1 MGRLFWRIVIGFW
14 LTLAVITYGVSVGT
28 QSVREFPAETQNQ
41 MLPADADSPK
51 WPVIRLEINP
61 SFAIGLLASLI
72 FSAMLARNL
81 TKPIQQLRISFEN
94 LSKGKLGTRAPEFV
108 VKRRDELGGLARD
121 FDTMAQKLGQLI
133 VSRQRLL
140 HDLSHELR
148 SPLARLH
155 VAIGLAL
162 QQPESTKE
170 ALDRIESEAHRLD
183 ELVGEVLS
191 LARLDFSVS
200 MPLNDY
206 IDVVEMVNA
215 VVEDAQ
221 FESSANV
228 KNIALKIEHVREWV
242 IRGNVAWLHRAFDN
256 VMRNAL
262 KHAKNAVSVTISL
275 VEINQHLRITVA
287 DDGTGVSQDEIDAIF
302 EPFYRADGSGSG
314 YGLGLNITR
323 KAISAHGGSVRAF
336 NQPGSGLKV
345 EILLPKT

>member
-1 MGRLFWRIVIGFW
+1 MGRLFWRIVFGFW
-14 LTLAVITYGVSVGT
+14 LTLAVISYGVSVST
-28 QSVREFPAETQNQ
+28 QTVKEPHEKIAEIA
-41 MLPADADSPK
+41 PDEISK

-61 SFAIGLLASLI
+61 TFAIGLLASLI

-81 TKPIQQLRISFEN
+81 TKPIQKLRISFED
-94 LSKGKLGTRAPEFV
+94 LSRGKLGTRAPEFV

-121 FDTMAQKLGQLI
+121 FNTMAQKLEQLI
-133 VSRQRLL
+133 ISRQRLL

-162 QQPESTKE
+162 QQPESTKD
-170 ALDRIESEAHRLD
+170 ALDRIEAEANKLD

-191 LARLDFSVS
+191 LARLDSSVS
-200 MPLNDY
+200 MPMNDY
-206 IDVVEMVNA
+206 IDVVEMVKA

-221 FESSANV
+221 FESSANI
-228 KNIALKIEHVREWV
+228 KNISLKIEHVREWV
-242 IRGNVAWLHRAFDN
+242 IRGNVAWLHRAIDN

-262 KHAKNAVSVTISL
+262 KHAIKRVEVNVSVVDVS
-275 VEINQHLRITVA
+275 QHLRITIN
-287 DDGTGVSQDEIDAIF
+287 DDGIGVDQAEIEAIF

-323 KAISAHGGSVRAF
+323 KAISAHGGTVRAF
-336 NQPGSGLKV
+336 NQPESGLKV

>member
-14 LTLAVITYGVSVGT
+14 LTLAVISYGVSVSMQTVKESPKNVHIVKNEAG
-28 QSVREFPAETQNQ
+28 
-41 MLPADADSPK
+41 PK

-61 SFAIGLLASLI
+61 EFAIGLLASLL
-72 FSAMLARNL
+72 FSAALARNL
-81 TKPIQQLRISFEN
+81 TKPIQQLRASFDD
-94 LSKGKLGTRAPEFV
+94 LSRGKLGTRAPGFV

-121 FDTMAQKLGQLI
+121 FNTMAQKLEQLI
-133 VSRQRLL
+133 ISRQRLL

-155 VAIGLAL
+155 VAIGLAQ
-162 QQPESTKE
+162 QQPESTKD
-170 ALDRIESEAHRLD
+170 ALDRIEAEANKLD

-191 LARLDFSVS
+191 LARLDSSVS

-206 IDVVEMVNA
+206 IDVVEMVKA

-228 KNIALKIEHVREWV
+228 KNISLKIEHVREWV
-242 IRGNVAWLHRAFDN
+242 IRGNVAWLHRAIDN

-262 KHAKNAVSVTISL
+262 KHAKKQVTVEVSVVDIS
-275 VEINQHLRITVA
+275 QQLRICVA
-287 DDGTGVSQDEIDAIF
+287 DDGVGVDQMEIEAIF

-323 KAISAHGGSVRAF
+323 KAISAHGGTVRAF
-336 NQPGSGLKV
+336 NQPESGLKV

>member
-1 MGRLFWRIVIGFW
+1 MGRLFWRIVFGFW
-14 LTLAVITYGVSVGT
+14 LTLAVISYGVSVSMKSVKDQIDSDVAASPAATT
-28 QSVREFPAETQNQ
+28 Q
-41 MLPADADSPK
+41 

-61 SFAIGLLASLI
+61 AFAIGLLASLT
-72 FSAMLARNL
+72 FSAMLARSL
-81 TKPIQQLRISFEN
+81 TKPIQNLRHAFAD
-94 LSKGKLGTRAPEFV
+94 LSSGKLGTRAPNLV

-121 FDTMAQKLGQLI
+121 FNTMAEKLEQLI
-133 VSRQRLL
+133 ISRQRLL

-162 QQPESTKE
+162 QQPESIKD
-170 ALDRIESEAHRLD
+170 ALDRIEAEANKLD

-191 LARLDFSVS
+191 LARLDSSVS

-206 IDVVEMVNA
+206 IDVVEMVKA

-228 KNIALKIEHVREWV
+228 KNISLKIDQVREWV

-262 KHAKNAVSVTISL
+262 KHARNKVDVCVAVVDISH
-275 VEINQHLRITVA
+275 QLRVSIA
-287 DDGTGVSQDEIDAIF
+287 DDGVGVNQEEIEAIF

-323 KAISAHGGSVRAF
+323 KAIAAHGGTVRAF
-336 NQPGSGLKV
+336 NQPESGLKV
-345 EILLPKT
+345 EIMLPKS